1 MSIIEQGI
9 MNQGRPAAEAQ
20 NVLLKFLLVLT
31 VGLGLPL
38 FSHAQPS
45 VTLYYDSQ
53 QQTPKETFQV
63 AKTNPDV
70 LDGAY
75 TAYFTDGSVKI
86 KGQYVNNQATGFW
99 EYFYENGQPK
109 MRGTLRSN
117 QNAGPWEYFYENGQ
131 LEMAGAV
138 YDSTRRGPW
147 HFYYES
153 GQLKREGLFDGGKKT
168 GTWKEYYESGS
179 PKSNAVHRPDTT
191 YYQAFYPA
199 GSVQLEGMKV
209 QDNNEG
215 RWKRYYASGQL
226 QAEGE
231 YRAGVRQGPWRF
243 YYENGKLSS
252 VGDFLDGS
260 SVGKWT
266 YYYENG
272 TVSAEGA
279 ERDGVKEG
287 YWKLYHSNGDF
298 KGETIFN
305 EGDGTYREY
314 HEEGALKVKG
324 RIVNGVNQE
333 KWLYYYP
340 DGTLEGECVFKNGE
354 GTYFG
359 YYPDQALKMKG
370 TVADGERTGVWELY
384 KPNGKLVGYYKSVY
398 ENNEPAFRALSAF
411 ADREAAQEDDEV
423 APENPDYLYRKK
435 KSLRYFEAKINERQR
450 FIVGVNPMA
459 LLAYRLPLSVEYY
472 FQERLGYEGEVGLFR
487 NPFFLGGSAVT
498 KNTAYQR
505 GFFVNVKQKFYHPDS
520 RIGMFYFGHQLGL
533 DYLYHY
539 ANVAAPTP
547 PGGPPHQPETNLLA
561 KEQRLSY
568 SWLLG
573 TRLIKNGDLVNT
585 RIVRDRHA
593 RGLTFDLFGG
603 IGVGYRLRHDRY
615 ELGSLGEEII
625 EKDKRT
631 PFIPFYFGATVGYSF

>member
-1 MSIIEQGI
+1 MGGRKTLFGLLLILIIGPGQG
-9 MNQGRPAAEAQ
+9 
-20 NVLLKFLLVLT
+20 
-31 VGLGLPL
+31 
-38 FSHAQPS
+38 SYAQPS

-53 QQTPKETFQV
+53 QKVPKETFQV
-63 AKTNPDV
+63 AENDPNV
-70 LDGAY
+70 LNGPYA
-75 TAYFTDGSVKI
+75 AYFTDGSIKT
-86 KGQYVNNQATGFW
+86 KGQYTNNQATGFW

-109 MRGTLRSN
+109 MRGTLNNN
-117 QNAGPWEYFYENGQ
+117 QNAGLWEYFYENGQ
-131 LEMAGAV
+131 LQMTGAV

-147 HFYYES
+147 RFYYEN
-153 GQLKREGLFDGGKKT
+153 GQLKREGQFDQGKKK
-168 GTWKEYYESGS
+168 GTWKEYYESGTV
-179 PKSNAVHRPDTT
+179 KTETVHQQDTT
-191 YYQAFYPA
+191 YYRSFYPN
-199 GSVQLEGMKV
+199 GSTQLEGMKV
-209 QDNNEG
+209 QGKNEG
-215 RWKRYYASGQL
+215 RWKHYYTNGQR

-231 YRAGVRQGPWRF
+231 YQKGIRQGPWRF

-287 YWKLYHSNGDF
+287 YWKLYHSDGDF

-305 EGDGTYREY
+305 KGDGTYREY
-314 HEEGALKVKG
+314 YDDGTLKVQG
-324 RIVNGVNQE
+324 RIVNGANQD

-359 YYPDQALKMKG
+359 YYADGALKMKG

-384 KPNGKLVGYYKSVY
+384 KPDGQLAGYYKSVY
-398 ENNEPAFRALSAF
+398 ENNEPSFRALDEL
-411 ADREAAQEDDEV
+411 ADQEAVQDGDEV
-423 APENPDYLYRKK
+423 ASENPDYLYRKK
-435 KSLRYFEAKINERQR
+435 KSLRYFEPKINERQR
-450 FIVGVNPMA
+450 LIIGINPMA
-459 LLAYRLPLSVEYY
+459 LLTSRLPLSLEYY
-472 FQERLGYEGEVGLFR
+472 MQERLGYEAEIGIFR
-487 NPFFLGGSAVT
+487 NPFFVGGLTVT
-498 KNTAYQR
+498 KNTSYQR
-505 GFFVNVKQKFYHPDS
+505 GFFINMKQKFYHPDS

-539 ANVAAPTP
+539 ANVAAATP
-547 PGGPPHQPETNLLA
+547 PGGPPHQPEKDLLS

-573 TRLIKNGDLVNT
+573 TRLIKNGDLANT

-603 IGVGYRLRHDRY
+603 IGVGYRIRHAQY
-615 ELGSLGEEII
+615 EPGSIGEEIM
-625 EKDKRT
+625 EKDENKA
-631 PFIPFYFGATVGYSF
+631 FVPFYFGATVGYAF